1 MAADATIELHLPQD
15 LLIGGGASDDLAEH
29 VARIGIERPL
39 VVSDRFL
46 LDKGPAGPL
55 VERLKAGGASVAVF
69 GEVQPDPTLDNVA
82 GALQAL
88 RDHEADGVVAIGGGS
103 PMDTAKAAAVAF
115 ANPGDVRDYAGY
127 NQVPGPG
134 LPLVAV
140 PTTAGTGSEVTRVA
154 VITDTER
161 DVKMM
166 MLDGNLM
173 ARVAISDYKLTM
185 STPASL
191 TSWVGVDSLTH
202 AIEAYVSKKATVLTD
217 MLALKAARLI
227 GAHMRRVVENPDDE
241 EGREAM
247 MLGATLAGAAFSNAS
262 VALVHG
268 MSRPIGAH
276 FHLAH
281 GLSNALLLPTVTRF
295 SVAGAPE
302 RYAHRRARDG
312 PRRRR
317 GLRRGR
323 VPAPGRGARSA
334 QRRPRDPVA
343 LGRRGGPRAL
353 RPRGAGHGPGGA
365 RQRQPG
371 LQPAA
376 RDEGGDRR
384 ALPPGVLT
392 AALGARVF
400 NSP

>member
-15 LLIGGGASDDLAEH
+15 LVIGGGSFGGPAGAGGGVGL
-29 VARIGIERPL
+29 RRPVVVPGPFL
-39 VVSDRFL
+39 VGG
-46 LDKGPAGPL
+46 GPAGPL
-55 VERLKAGGASVAVF
+55 VERLRSARLDVATF
-69 GEVQPDPTLDNVA
+69 GDVQPDPTLANVR
-82 GALQAL
+82 GALEAL
-88 RDHEADGVVAIGGGS
+88 RAHEADGVVAIGGGS

-115 ANPGDVRDYAGY
+115 VNEGDVRDYAGY
-127 NQVPGPG
+127 GQGPGPG
-134 LPLVAV
+134 LPLIAV

-166 MLDGNLM
+166 MLDGHLM
-173 ARVAISDYKLTM
+173 ARVAISDYKLTI
-185 STPASL
+185 STPAAL

-276 FHLAH
+276 FHLPH

-302 RYAHRRARDG
+302 RYATVAREMDLADAEDSDEVACERLVEELEALNADLG
-312 PRRRR
+312 IPSLSGAEVDREHFE
-317 GLRRGR
+317 R
-323 VPAPGRGARSA
+323 VVQDMAQAALDSGSPGFN
-334 QRRPRDPVA
+334 P
-343 LGRRGGPRAL
+343 
-353 RPRGAGHGPGGA
+353 
-365 RQRQPG
+365 
-371 LQPAA
+371 QPATKEEIVELYRQA
-376 RDEGGDRR
+376 Y
-384 ALPPGVLT
+384 
-392 AALGARVF
+392 
-400 NSP
+400 

>member
-1 MAADATIELHLPQD
+1 MAAIATIELHLPQD
-15 LLIGGGASDDLAEH
+15 LLIGGGASDGLAAH

-55 VERLKAGGASVAVF
+55 VERLAAGAEVATF
-69 GEVQPDPTLDNVA
+69 GDVQPDPTLANVE

-115 ANPGDVRDYAGY
+115 ANEGDLRDYAGY
-127 NQVPGPG
+127 DQVPGPG

-166 MLDGNLM
+166 MLDGHLM

-185 STPASL
+185 STPAHL

-217 MLALKAARLI
+217 MLALEAARLI
-227 GAHMRRVVENPDDE
+227 GAHMRRVVEHPDDE
-241 EGREAM
+241 PAREAM
-247 MLGATLAGAAFSNAS
+247 MLGATLAGAAFSNSS

-295 SVAGAPE
+295 SVMGAPE
-302 RYAHRRARDG
+302 RYAHVAREMRLATDEDSDQVACDRLVDELG
-312 PRRRR
+312 ALNADLKIPSLSEAGVERDHFE
-317 GLRRGR
+317 R
-323 VPAPGRGARSA
+323 VVQDMA
-334 QRRPRDPVA
+334 Q
-343 LGRRGGPRAL
+343 
-353 RPRGAGHGPGGA
+353 
-365 RQRQPG
+365 
-371 LQPAA
+371 
-376 RDEGGDRR
+376 
-384 ALPPGVLT
+384 
-392 AALGARVF
+392 AALDSGSPGF
-400 NSP
+400 NPEPASKEQIVELYRQAY

>member
-1 MAADATIELHLPQD
+1 MAAGGIIELHLPQD
-15 LLIGGGASDDLAEH
+15 LLIGGGTSEDLPAH
-29 VARIGIERPL
+29 VARIGVERPL

-55 VERLKAGGASVAVF
+55 VERLRGAGLSVEVF
-69 GEVQPDPTLDNVA
+69 GDVQPDPTLDNVS
-82 GALQAL
+82 GALEAL
-88 RDHEADGVVAIGGGS
+88 RAHGADGVVAIGGGS
-103 PMDTAKAAAVAF
+103 PMDTAKAASVAF
-115 ANPGDVRDYAGY
+115 TNEGDVRAYAGY
-127 NQVPGPG
+127 DQVPGPG

-166 MLDGNLM
+166 MLDGHLM
-173 ARVAISDYKLTM
+173 ARVAIADYKLTI
-185 STPASL
+185 STPAAL

-202 AIEAYVSKKATVLTD
+202 AIEAYVSTRATVLTD

-227 GAHMRRVVENPDDE
+227 GAHLRRAVGTPDDE
-241 EGREAM
+241 EAREAM

-281 GLSNALLLPTVTRF
+281 GLSNALLLPAVTRF

-302 RYAHRRARDG
+302 RYAAIAREMDLAMVEDSDATACQRLVEELEALNADLEIPSLSG
-312 PRRRR
+312 ADVEREHFE
-317 GLRRGR
+317 R
-323 VPAPGRGARSA
+323 VVEEMAQAALDSGSPGFN
-334 QRRPRDPVA
+334 P
-343 LGRRGGPRAL
+343 
-353 RPRGAGHGPGGA
+353 
-365 RQRQPG
+365 
-371 LQPAA
+371 QPATKEEIVELYRQA
-376 RDEGGDRR
+376 Y
-384 ALPPGVLT
+384 
-392 AALGARVF
+392 
-400 NSP
+400 

>member
-69 GEVQPDPTLDNVA
+69 GEVQPDPTLDNVE

-217 MLALKAARLI
+217 MLALEAARLI

-241 EGREAM
+241 EAREAM
-247 MLGATLAGAAFSNAS
+247 MLGATLAGAAFSN
-262 VALVHG
+262 V
-268 MSRPIGAH
+268 
-276 FHLAH
+276 
-281 GLSNALLLPTVTRF
+281 
-295 SVAGAPE
+295 E
-302 RYAHRRARDG
+302 RRARARHEPPDRRPLPSRPRPEQRAAAADRDPLQRRRG
-312 PRRRR
+312 ARALRAPSRARWTSPAPRTPTRSRASAWSRSSKRSTPTSGSRRSRAPTWTASTSTAWCRTWRRRR
-317 GLRRGR
+317 ST
-323 VPAPGRGARSA
+323 A
-334 QRRPRDPVA
+334 
-343 LGRRGGPRAL
+343 
-353 RPRGAGHGPGGA
+353 
-365 RQRQPG
+365 
-371 LQPAA
+371 AA
-376 RDEGGDRR
+376 RASTRSPRR
-384 ALPPGVLT
+384 KEEIVELYRQAY
-392 AALGARVF
+392 
-400 NSP
+400 

>member
-1 MAADATIELHLPQD
+1 MAAAGTIELHLPQD
-15 LLIGGGASDDLAEH
+15 LLIGGGTSDDLGEH
-29 VARIGIERPL
+29 VARLNIERPL

-46 LDKGPAGPL
+46 LEKGPAGPL
-55 VERLKAGGASVAVF
+55 VERLGAGDAAVAVF
-69 GEVQPDPTLDNVA
+69 GDVQPDPTLDNVE

-88 RDHEADGVVAIGGGS
+88 REHAADGVVAIGGGS

-115 ANPGDVRDYAGY
+115 ANEGDVRAYAGY

-154 VITDTER
+154 VISDTER

-166 MLDGNLM
+166 MLDGHLM
-173 ARVAISDYKLTM
+173 ARVAISDYRLTM
-185 STPASL
+185 STPPAL

-202 AIEAYVSKKATVLTD
+202 AIEAYVSTRATVLTD

-227 GAHMRRVVENPDDE
+227 GAHMRRVVDNPDDE
-241 EGREAM
+241 PGREAM
-247 MLGATLAGAAFSNAS
+247 MLGATLAGAAFSNSS

-295 SVAGAPE
+295 SVSGAPE
-302 RYAHRRARDG
+302 RYAHVARAMDLATDEDSDKVGCDRLVEELEALNADLGIPSLSEADVDRDHFE
-312 PRRRR
+312 
-317 GLRRGR
+317 R
-323 VPAPGRGARSA
+323 VVEDMA
-334 QRRPRDPVA
+334 Q
-343 LGRRGGPRAL
+343 
-353 RPRGAGHGPGGA
+353 
-365 RQRQPG
+365 
-371 LQPAA
+371 
-376 RDEGGDRR
+376 
-384 ALPPGVLT
+384 
-392 AALGARVF
+392 AALDSGSPGF
-400 NSP
+400 NPEPATKEQIVELYREAY

>member
-1 MAADATIELHLPQD
+1 MAADGTIELHLPQD
-15 LLIGGGASDDLAEH
+15 LVIGGGTSDDLAEH
-29 VARIGIERPL
+29 VARIGITRPV

-46 LDKGPAGPL
+46 LDEGPAGPL
-55 VERLKAGGASVAVF
+55 VERLRSAFPDVATF
-69 GEVQPDPTLDNVA
+69 GDVQPDPTLANVE
-82 GALQAL
+82 GALQAM

-127 NQVPGPG
+127 GNVPGPG

-154 VITDTER
+154 VITDTDR

-166 MLDGNLM
+166 MLDGHLM
-173 ARVAISDYKLTM
+173 ARVAISDYKLTI

-202 AIEAYVSKKATVLTD
+202 AIEAFVSKKATVLTD
-217 MLALKAARLI
+217 MLALQATRLI
-227 GAHMRRVVENPDDE
+227 GANLRRAVSTPDDE
-241 EGREAM
+241 QAREAM

-281 GLSNALLLPTVTRF
+281 GLSNALLLPAVTRF
-295 SVAGAPE
+295 SVSGAPA
-302 RYAHRRARDG
+302 RYATVAREMGLAQPEDADDTACERLVDELEQLNADLDIPSLSAAG
-312 PRRRR
+312 VEREHFERVVEDMAQAALDSGSPGFNPRPSTREEI
-317 GLRRGR
+317 
-323 VPAPGRGARSA
+323 
-334 QRRPRDPVA
+334 VA
-343 LGRRGGPRAL
+343 LYHEAY
-353 RPRGAGHGPGGA
+353 
-365 RQRQPG
+365 
-371 LQPAA
+371 
-376 RDEGGDRR
+376 
-384 ALPPGVLT
+384 
-392 AALGARVF
+392 
-400 NSP
+400 

>member
-15 LLIGGGASDDLAEH
+15 LLIGGGASDDLPEH

-55 VERLKAGGASVAVF
+55 VERLEAAGAAVAVF
-69 GEVQPDPTLDNVA
+69 GEVQPDPTLDNVE

-115 ANPGDVRDYAGY
+115 ANAGDVRDYAGY

-154 VITDTER
+154 VITDTDR

-166 MLDGNLM
+166 MLDGHLM

-185 STPASL
+185 STPANL

-281 GLSNALLLPTVTRF
+281 GLSNALLLPAVTRF

-302 RYAHRRARDG
+302 RYAVIAREMDLAAPEDSDEVACERLVEELEALNADLG
-312 PRRRR
+312 IPSLSGADVEREHFD
-317 GLRRGR
+317 R
-323 VPAPGRGARSA
+323 VVQDMAQAALDSGSPGFN
-334 QRRPRDPVA
+334 P
-343 LGRRGGPRAL
+343 
-353 RPRGAGHGPGGA
+353 
-365 RQRQPG
+365 
-371 LQPAA
+371 QPATKEEIVELYRQA
-376 RDEGGDRR
+376 Y
-384 ALPPGVLT
+384 
-392 AALGARVF
+392 
-400 NSP
+400 

>member
-1 MAADATIELHLPQD
+1 MAADGTIELHLPSD
-15 LLIGGGASDDLAEH
+15 LVIGGGTSDDLAEH
-29 VARIGIERPL
+29 VARIGVERPL

-46 LDKGPAGPL
+46 LEKGPAGPL
-55 VERLKAGGASVAVF
+55 VERLQAAGVAVAVF
-69 GEVQPDPTLDNVA
+69 GDVQPDPTLENVNN
-82 GALQAL
+82 ALAAL

-166 MLDGNLM
+166 MLDGHLM
-173 ARVAISDYKLTM
+173 ARVAISDYRLTL
-185 STPASL
+185 STPPDL

-202 AIEAYVSKKATVLTD
+202 AIEAYVSTKATVLTD
-217 MLALKAARLI
+217 MLALEAARLI
-227 GAHMRRVVENPDDE
+227 GAHMRRVVEHPGDE
-241 EGREAM
+241 PAREAM
-247 MLGATLAGAAFSNAS
+247 MLGATLAGAAFSNSS

-295 SVAGAPE
+295 SVMGAPE
-302 RYAHRRARDG
+302 RYAHVAREMRLATDEDSD
-312 PRRRR
+312 
-317 GLRRGR
+317 R
-323 VPAPGRGARSA
+323 VACDRLVEELEALNADLSIPSLSEAGVEREHFERVVQDMAQAAIDSGSPGFN
-334 QRRPRDPVA
+334 P
-343 LGRRGGPRAL
+343 
-353 RPRGAGHGPGGA
+353 
-365 RQRQPG
+365 
-371 LQPAA
+371 QPATKEQIVELYQQA
-376 RDEGGDRR
+376 
-384 ALPPGVLT
+384 
-392 AALGARVF
+392 F
-400 NSP
+400 

>member
-46 LDKGPAGPL
+46 LDEGPAGPL
-55 VERLKAGGASVAVF
+55 VERLQAGGATVAVF
-69 GEVQPDPTLDNVA
+69 GEVQPDPTLDNVE
-82 GALQAL
+82 GALAAL

-154 VITDTER
+154 VITDTDR

-166 MLDGNLM
+166 MLDGHLM

-185 STPASL
+185 STPAKL

-302 RYAHRRARDG
+302 RYATVAREMDLAG
-312 PRRRR
+312 AQDTDEVACERLVEELDALNADLGIPSLSGAEVDREHFE
-317 GLRRGR
+317 R
-323 VPAPGRGARSA
+323 VVQDMAQAALDSGSPGFN
-334 QRRPRDPVA
+334 P
-343 LGRRGGPRAL
+343 
-353 RPRGAGHGPGGA
+353 
-365 RQRQPG
+365 
-371 LQPAA
+371 QPATK
-376 RDEGGDRR
+376 DEIVELYRQ
-384 ALPPGVLT
+384 AY
-392 AALGARVF
+392 
-400 NSP
+400 

>member
-1 MAADATIELHLPQD
+1 MAAVGTIELHLPQD
-15 LLIGGGASDDLAEH
+15 LLIGGGTSDDLAEH
-29 VARIGIERPL
+29 VARIGIERPV

-46 LDKGPAGPL
+46 LEKGPAGPL
-55 VERLKAGGASVAVF
+55 VERLQAAGAAVAVF
-69 GEVQPDPTLDNVA
+69 GDVQPDPTLANVD
-82 GALQAL
+82 GALRAL

-115 ANPGDVRDYAGY
+115 ANEGDVRDYAGY

-154 VITDTER
+154 VITDTDR

-166 MLDGNLM
+166 MLDGHLM
-173 ARVAISDYKLTM
+173 ARVAISDYKLTL
-185 STPASL
+185 STPAAL

-227 GAHMRRVVENPDDE
+227 GAHMRRVVSNPDDE
-241 EGREAM
+241 EAREAM
-247 MLGATLAGAAFSNAS
+247 MLGATLAGAAFSNSS

-281 GLSNALLLPTVTRF
+281 GLSNALLLPAVTRF
-295 SVAGAPE
+295 SVAGAPD
-302 RYAHRRARDG
+302 RYATVAREMDLAG
-312 PRRRR
+312 ADDADDVACERLVEELEALNADLGIPSLSGADVDREHFE
-317 GLRRGR
+317 R
-323 VPAPGRGARSA
+323 VVQDMAQAALDSGSPGFN
-334 QRRPRDPVA
+334 P
-343 LGRRGGPRAL
+343 
-353 RPRGAGHGPGGA
+353 
-365 RQRQPG
+365 
-371 LQPAA
+371 QPATKEQIVELYRQA
-376 RDEGGDRR
+376 Y
-384 ALPPGVLT
+384 
-392 AALGARVF
+392 
-400 NSP
+400 

>member
-1 MAADATIELHLPQD
+1 MAAGATIELHLPQD

-46 LDKGPAGPL
+46 LDEGPAGPL
-55 VERLKAGGASVAVF
+55 VERLQAGGATGGGF
-69 GEVQPDPTLDNVA
+69 GEVQPDPTLDNVE
-82 GALQAL
+82 GALAAL

-154 VITDTER
+154 VITDTDR

-166 MLDGNLM
+166 MLDGHLM

-185 STPASL
+185 STPAKL

-202 AIEAYVSKKATVLTD
+202 AIEAYVSTRATVLTD

-227 GAHMRRVVENPDDE
+227 GAHLRRAVSTPDDE
-241 EGREAM
+241 QAREAM

-281 GLSNALLLPTVTRF
+281 GLSNALLLPAVTAF
-295 SVAGAPE
+295 SVGGAE
-302 RYAHRRARDG
+302 ARYAECARAYGAAGEADSDA
-312 PRRRR
+312 
-317 GLRRGR
+317 LAAGR
-323 VPAPGRGARSA
+323 LVE
-334 QRRPRDPVA
+334 A
-343 LGRRGGPRAL
+343 LT
-353 RPRGAGHGPGGA
+353 
-365 RQRQPG
+365 
-371 LQPAA
+371 
-376 RDEGGDRR
+376 
-384 ALPPGVLT
+384 VL
-392 AALGARVF
+392 
-400 NSP
+400 

>member
-1 MAADATIELHLPQD
+1 MATDAPIELHLPQD
-15 LLIGGGASDDLAEH
+15 LLIGGGTSDDLPDH

-46 LDKGPAGPL
+46 LDEGPAGPL
-55 VERLKAGGASVAVF
+55 VERLTAAGLPVEVF
-69 GEVQPDPTLDNVA
+69 GDVQPDPTLANVH
-82 GALQAL
+82 GALEAI
-88 RDHEADGVVAIGGGS
+88 RAHGADGVIAIGGGS
-103 PMDTAKAAAVAF
+103 PMDTAKAASVAH
-115 ANPGDVRDYAGY
+115 ANDGDVRDYAGY
-127 NQVPGPG
+127 HQVPGPG

-154 VITDTER
+154 VITDTDR

-166 MLDGNLM
+166 MLDGHLM
-173 ARVAISDYKLTM
+173 ARVAISDYKLTI
-185 STPASL
+185 STPPSL

-227 GAHMRRVVENPDDE
+227 GAHMRRAVRQPDDE
-241 EGREAM
+241 EAREAM

-295 SVAGAPE
+295 SIAGAPD
-302 RYAHRRARDG
+302 RYATIAREMDLATDDDSDDSACQRLVEELESLNADLEIPSLSAAG
-312 PRRRR
+312 AERDHFD
-317 GLRRGR
+317 R
-323 VPAPGRGARSA
+323 VVEDMAQAALDSGSPGFN
-334 QRRPRDPVA
+334 P
-343 LGRRGGPRAL
+343 
-353 RPRGAGHGPGGA
+353 
-365 RQRQPG
+365 
-371 LQPAA
+371 QPATK
-376 RDEGGDRR
+376 DEIVELYRQ
-384 ALPPGVLT
+384 AY
-392 AALGARVF
+392 
-400 NSP
+400 

>member
-1 MAADATIELHLPQD
+1 MAADGTIELHLPQD
-15 LLIGGGASDDLAEH
+15 LVIGGGTSDDLAEH
-29 VARIGIERPL
+29 VARIGITRPL

-46 LDKGPAGPL
+46 LDEGPAGPL
-55 VERLKAGGASVAVF
+55 VERLRSSIADVATF
-69 GEVQPDPTLDNVA
+69 GDVQPDPTLANVE
-82 GALQAL
+82 GALRAL

-127 NQVPGPG
+127 GNVPGPG

-154 VITDTER
+154 VITDTDR

-166 MLDGNLM
+166 MLDGHLM
-173 ARVAISDYKLTM
+173 ARVAISDYKLTI

-217 MLALKAARLI
+217 MLALQAARLI
-227 GAHMRRVVENPDDE
+227 GANLRRAVSTPDDE
-241 EGREAM
+241 QAREAM

-281 GLSNALLLPTVTRF
+281 GLSNALLLPAVTRF
-295 SVAGAPE
+295 SVSGAPA
-302 RYAHRRARDG
+302 RYATVAREMGLAQPEDADDRACERLVEELERLNADLDVPSLSAAG
-312 PRRRR
+312 VEPEHFERVVEDMAQAALDSGSPGFNPR
-317 GLRRGR
+317 
-323 VPAPGRGARSA
+323 PSTKEEI
-334 QRRPRDPVA
+334 VA
-343 LGRRGGPRAL
+343 LYHEAY
-353 RPRGAGHGPGGA
+353 
-365 RQRQPG
+365 
-371 LQPAA
+371 
-376 RDEGGDRR
+376 
-384 ALPPGVLT
+384 
-392 AALGARVF
+392 
-400 NSP
+400 